1 MQISN
6 GIYSDTITL
15 NSYDVDSFNT
25 THTSYYFRTMQEV
38 AGAHA
43 YQRNVAIA
51 HLRQDN
57 KTWVVTRT
65 KMTIPQYIRWPNTF
79 RIETWPQQ
87 PWKLYFPR
95 VCRAWNAKD
104 ELLFESLTHWVVMDT
119 TTQRP
124 LKPQAIV
131 DSFDPIVAKDLV
143 DPNLGKRVSFDEGE
157 CADLLV
163 YEPTILYTDNDINM
177 HVNNV
182 VFLQWM
188 LDSLPFAF
196 RDSHVVGEVDI
207 SYLAQTFREDHIR
220 VRTGIS
226 EPDLLESDAPTLSH
240 EVLRVLPTGETQAV
254 CVATTTWRRRDQRNS
269 SLG

>member
-1 MQISN
+1 
-6 GIYSDTITL
+6 
-15 NSYDVDSFNT
+15 
-25 THTSYYFRTMQEV
+25 
-38 AGAHA
+38 
-43 YQRNVAIA
+43 
-51 HLRQDN
+51 
-57 KTWVVTRT
+57 
-65 KMTIPQYIRWPNTF
+65 
-79 RIETWPQQ
+79 
-87 PWKLYFPR
+87 
-95 VCRAWNAKD
+95 
-104 ELLFESLTHWVVMDT
+104 MDT